1 MSLITVFPNL
11 LPPPAILTKK
21 MPQII
26 FSVSISSLRQKKS
39 ESPHTVQYSSGTL
52 MYTVQERKAGHVYT
66 YTVQY
71 TVLYCCSRSNR
82 TDRLGF
88 HTEIQIILFTVL
100 NMY

>member
-39 ESPHTVQYSSGTL
+39 ESPYIL
-52 MYTVQERKAGHVYT
+52 A
-66 YTVQY
+66 
-71 TVLYCCSRSNR
+71 VLYTR

-100 NMY
+100 VNMY